1 MNKNKIYL
9 HIGFGR
15 TSTTT
20 LQNLIFPNLVSMKNI
35 DFVQGKSFRL
45 KYNLT
50 SEEDTL
56 LKYKEIIDEKNF
68 SSKDLFISDEG
79 LISLFSETWSP
90 HNYHE
95 SFDIIKKN
103 FDKSTEILITIRK
116 PSDWLRSIFSIFS
129 KVSIKDFFLLK
140 KDFDIKNH
148 TNTRFLIENF
158 NYEKVINLYSSYFDN
173 VYVIKYENIS
183 SFKFMKCIFCL
194 DDEQIIKLKNIYKM
208 NKMKS
213 GYGYYG
219 FKVNKFLTSEKR
231 NFFIKK
237 LSKIRGKKKIIDF
250 LTSIFFLEKKINI
263 INDYK
268 DVDIKYLDKIY
279 ESIDEKY

>member
-20 LQNLIFPNLVSMKNI
+20 LQNLIFPNLVFMKNI

-56 LKYKEIIDEKNF
+56 LKYKKIISEKNA

-90 HNYHE
+90 HNYQE
-95 SFDIIKKN
+95 SFNTIKKN
-103 FDKSTEILITIRK
+103 FDKSTKILITIRK
-116 PSDWLRSIFSIFS
+116 PSDWLRSIYSIFS

-140 KDFDIKNH
+140 KDFDVKNH

-158 NYEKVINLYSSYFDN
+158 NYENVINLYNDYFDN

-183 SFKFMKCIFCL
+183 SFEFMKKIFCL
-194 DDEQIIKLKNIYKM
+194 NDEQIVELKNIYKI
-208 NKMKS
+208 NKMKT
-213 GYGYYG
+213 GYDYYG
-219 FKVNKFLTSEKR
+219 FKLNKFITSEKQ

-237 LSKIRGKKKIIDF
+237 LSKIRGKKKNNR
-250 LTSIFFLEKKINI
+250 FFNIPFFSEKEN
-263 INDYK
+263 
-268 DVDIKYLDKIY
+268 
-279 ESIDEKY
+279 

>member
-20 LQNLIFPNLVSMKNI
+20 LQNLIFPNLVFMKNI

-56 LKYKEIIDEKNF
+56 LKYKKIISEKNA

-90 HNYHE
+90 HNYQE
-95 SFDIIKKN
+95 SFNTIKKN
-103 FDKSTEILITIRK
+103 FDKSTKILITIRK
-116 PSDWLRSIFSIFS
+116 PSDWLRSIYSIFS

-140 KDFDIKNH
+140 KDFDVKNH

-158 NYEKVINLYSSYFDN
+158 NYENVINLYNDYFDN

-183 SFKFMKCIFCL
+183 SFEFMKKIFCL
-194 DDEQIIKLKNIYKM
+194 NDEQIVELKNIYKI
-208 NKMKS
+208 NKMKT
-213 GYGYYG
+213 GYDYYG
-219 FKVNKFLTSEKR
+219 FKLNKFITSEKQ

-250 LTSIFFLEKKINI
+250 LTSLFFLKKKINI
-263 INDYK
+263 INDNK
-268 DVDIKYLDKIY
+268 DIDIKYLDEIY